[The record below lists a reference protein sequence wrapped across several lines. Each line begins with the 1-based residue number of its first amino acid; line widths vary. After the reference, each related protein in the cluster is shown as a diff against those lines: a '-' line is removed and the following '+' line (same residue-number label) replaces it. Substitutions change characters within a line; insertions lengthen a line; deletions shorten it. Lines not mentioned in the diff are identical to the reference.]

1 MSKRSTTDKE
11 ALDYHRNG
19 RPGKIEV
26 ISSKSC
32 KTQRDLS
39 LAYSPGVAQPCIEI
53 SKNANDVYQYTAKGN
68 LVAVISNGTAVLGLG
83 NLGPL
88 AAKPVMEGKG
98 ILFKRFAD
106 IDVFDLEL
114 KTEDPDEFVRCVQ
127 LLEPTFGGIN
137 LEDIKA
143 PECFYIEQKLKAT
156 MEIPVFHDDQH
167 GTAIISA
174 AALLNAIEL
183 TKRNIAKTKIVM
195 NGAGAA
201 SIACA
206 NLYISLG
213 VKRENLVMC
222 DSQGVIYEGRTAG
235 MNEYKQAFANKT
247 KARTLE
253 EALKGADVF
262 VGLSVKGA
270 VTKDMIMSMAKRAIV
285 FAMANPDPEI
295 DYDEAKAVRDD
306 IIVATGR
313 SDFPNQVNNVLG
325 FPFLFR
331 GALDVRAK
339 AINEEMKIAAV
350 YALAKLA
357 QQEVPDY
364 VSKAYGGTQFR
375 FGPEYIIPKP
385 FDSRVLLWVAP
396 AVAKAAMD
404 SGVAREKIDLVE
416 YTNNLE
422 KRLGLRQSFV
432 RGIKDKLHVDGTKP
446 KVALPR
452 IVFPEGSN
460 HKILSA
466 CDLIVQEQIA
476 EPILLGNEAR
486 IRELIASRGIETL
499 KDVKIITPSVADK
512 RQTYADTFWKMRQR
526 KGLAQ
531 EQAFSLMKNENYYGS
546 MMVHMGDAD
555 GLLSGVTQSYPD
567 TIRPFLQTVGSRPGI
582 KIAGVYMMLFKERIL
597 FFGDTTVNID
607 PSASDLADI
616 AINCASAAK
625 FFDIEPK
632 VAMLSFSNFGSNNHP
647 NAQKVREAVRL
658 VRLRR
663 PDILVDGE
671 MQADTAVVPD
681 IVTND
686 FPFCDLK
693 GGANVLIFPDLQS
706 ANICYKLMQRIG
718 GAEAIGPCLL
728 GMNKPINVL
737 QRTAEVEEIVN
748 MAMITVLEIREFE
761 KARLKREAQK

>member
-1 MSKRSTTDKE
+1 MSKRSQSDKE
-11 ALDYHRNG
+11 ALEYHRNG

-53 SKNANDVYQYTAKGN
+53 SKNPKDAYLYTAKGN

-98 ILFKRFAD
+98 VLFKKFAD
-106 IDVFDLEL
+106 IDVFDIEL
-114 KTEDPDEFVRCVQ
+114 DTENADEFIRCVQ

-143 PECFYIEQKLKAT
+143 PECFYIEEKLKAT
-156 MEIPVFHDDQH
+156 MQIPVFHDDQH

-174 AALLNAIEL
+174 AALLNAVEI
-183 TKRNIAKTKIVM
+183 TKKNLSKIKVVM

-201 SIACA
+201 SVACA
-206 NLYISLG
+206 NLYIRLG
-213 VKRENLVMC
+213 VKKENLIMC
-222 DSQGVIYEGRTAG
+222 DSQGVIYAGREGG
-235 MNEYKQAFANKT
+235 MNSYKEAFAT
-247 KARTLE
+247 RSKARTLAD
-253 EALKGADVF
+253 ALKGADVF

-270 VTKDMIMSMAKRAIV
+270 VTKEMIASMGKKPIV

-295 DYDEAKAVRDD
+295 DYDEARAVRDD

-339 AINEEMKIAAV
+339 AINEEMKVAAV

-357 QQEVPDY
+357 QQEVPDH
-364 VSKAYGGTQFR
+364 VSKAYGGTEFR

-385 FDSRVLLWVAP
+385 FDTRVLLWVCP
-396 AVAKAAMD
+396 AVAKAAME
-404 SGVAREKIDLVE
+404 SGVARETIDLAE
-416 YTNNLE
+416 YSIALE

-432 RGIKDKLHVDGTKP
+432 RGIKDKLNLDGLKP
-446 KVALPR
+446 KAKLPV

-466 CDLIVQEQIA
+466 CDIIVQEQIA
-476 EPILLGNEAR
+476 IPVLLGNETR
-486 IRELIASRGIETL
+486 IREAIAARGIESL
-499 KDVKIITPSVADK
+499 KDVTIVTPASAPARKEYSDV
-512 RQTYADTFWKMRQR
+512 FWNQRQR
-526 KGLAQ
+526 KGLAR
-531 EQAFSLMKNENYYGS
+531 EQAFSLMKNENYFGS
-546 MMVHMGDAD
+546 MMVHMGHAD

-567 TIRPFLQTVGSRPGI
+567 TIRPFLQTVGCRPGTT
-582 KIAGVYMMLFKERIL
+582 IAGVYMMLFKERIL
-597 FFGDTTVNID
+597 FFADTTVNIE
-607 PSASDLADI
+607 PTASDLADI
-616 AINCASAAK
+616 AIHCASAAR

-647 NAQKVREAVRL
+647 FAQKAREAVRL
-658 VRLRR
+658 VKLRR

-671 MQADTAVVPD
+671 MQADTAVVGD

-686 FPFCDLK
+686 FPFCDIK

-706 ANICYKLMQRIG
+706 ANICYKLMQRLG
-718 GAEAIGPCLL
+718 GAEAIGPILL

-737 QRTAEVEEIVN
+737 QRTAEVDEIVN
-748 MAMITVLEIREFE
+748 MAMITVLEIREFQ
-761 KARLKREAQK
+761 REAKKK